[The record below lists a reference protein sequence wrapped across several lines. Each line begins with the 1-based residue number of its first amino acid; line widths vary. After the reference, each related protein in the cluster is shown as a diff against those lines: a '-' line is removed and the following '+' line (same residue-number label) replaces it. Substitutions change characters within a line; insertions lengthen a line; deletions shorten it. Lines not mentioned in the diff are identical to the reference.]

1 MFLKNNYVTPGIND
15 ISKRSDL
22 PKVLMK
28 VEEKFRLD
36 LSGKIRFV
44 MSCHDVT
51 DTVSC
56 DAQPHVEA
64 LKCAAA
70 LLIRAVF

>member
-1 MFLKNNYVTPGIND
+1 MPGAEEYCVGLSLLTRVFRVLIGIND

-36 LSGKIRFV
+36 LSGTYPQF
-44 MSCHDVT
+44 
-51 DTVSC
+51 
-56 DAQPHVEA
+56 
-64 LKCAAA
+64 
-70 LLIRAVF
+70 